1 MARKWIEA
9 AHPGTHTFALEL
21 YEGLSSLT
29 ELDEQ
34 VKTVTAFVANLTSSL
49 PSVFQN
55 GYHIIGHSQ
64 GGLLMRCVI
73 ENFDK
78 HNVDQFI
85 SLAGVVN
92 GYFGAPSWLRS
103 IIGDYG
109 PEQLT
114 KLLYISAVQKHF
126 SMADMWKDPTKIA
139 DYLKSVHFL
148 PHFNNEVMLCWRIFV
163 FFFPVLLGSIRK

>member
-1 MARKWIEA
+1 LARKWIEA

-21 YEGLSSLT
+21 FEGLSSLT

-34 VKTVTAFVANLTSSL
+34 VKTVTAYVANLTSSL

-73 ENFDK
+73 ENFDAHK
-78 HNVDQFI
+78 VDQFV

-92 GYFGAPSWLRS
+92 GYFGAPAWLRA

-114 KLLYISAVQKHF
+114 KILYLSTAQKHF
-126 SMADMWKDPTKIA
+126 SMADMWKDPTKID
-139 DYLKSVHFL
+139 DYLKSVYFL
-148 PHFNNEVMLCWRIFV
+148 PHFNNEVIFCFV
-163 FFFPVLLGSIRK
+163 FCVCFLFCR